1 MLDKMFDRNQNILPT
16 KNIKQTSSNMHDWK
30 NLTARRQIQL
40 GLMVFKA
47 LNDLVPDYLS
57 SVFTERGT
65 PGYVLRD
72 SANKLNVPLPRTNF
86 LPT

>member
-1 MLDKMFDRNQNILPT
+1 MMLTLGTCYNNFG
-16 KNIKQTSSNMHDWK
+16 WK
-30 NLTARRQIQL
+30 DLIAQCQIQL

-57 SVFTERGT
+57 SMFTERSM

-72 SANKLNVPLPRTNF
+72 CKQIK
-86 LPT
+86 